1 MTLWPIHL
9 SFVNNSWKN
18 RITTSINQCSLT
30 RFQTNLCHQ
39 YGILWA
45 ELQTSLSHETSLV
58 GRSKRD
64 GHVLTG
70 QWWIQGRAPGG
81 PPPLLLDQTEA
92 WRAEKHFFETAA
104 PFVSGSGWPGP
115 PLICRSGPPLQAIMV
130 ERLTCQL
137 LFSESVKL
145 VFTFFSREARSHN
158 LRARIRGLFFG
169 FLGILLPFVLL
180 VNFLASSSAKG
191 TLDNFVGKN
200 VSEKLH
206 IYTVR
211 AILFSTSQ
219 C

>member
-1 MTLWPIHL
+1 
-9 SFVNNSWKN
+9 
-18 RITTSINQCSLT
+18 
-30 RFQTNLCHQ
+30 
-39 YGILWA
+39 
-45 ELQTSLSHETSLV
+45 
-58 GRSKRD
+58 
-64 GHVLTG
+64 
-70 QWWIQGRAPGG
+70 
-81 PPPLLLDQTEA
+81 
-92 WRAEKHFFETAA
+92 
-104 PFVSGSGWPGP
+104 
-115 PLICRSGPPLQAIMV
+115 MV
-130 ERLTCQL
+130 ERLTCQV

-169 FLGILLPFVLL
+169 FFGILLPFVLL